1 MGAMDPD
8 ELDIDDE
15 NFDFGKAK
23 LDYFKS
29 RARDILLNDND
40 LEYDGN
46 PISLNM
52 CYKNLKN

>member
-1 MGAMDPD
+1 MQDGDLD
-8 ELDIDDE
+8 ETEDE
-15 NFDFGKAK
+15 NFDFGRAK

-29 RARDILLNDND
+29 RAREILLNDKD
-40 LEYDGN
+40 QEFEH